1 MASKT
6 LTEQVRELRDF
17 MMSSEQR
24 LSNIEKELDRH
35 DLLDMQARLRVVED
49 RVAELAKAREL
60 AGNRLFQIGVAILT
74 AQFALIIAIISVFLR
89 K

>member
-6 LTEQVRELRDF
+6 LTEQVREPRDF

-24 LSNIEKELDRH
+24 LSNIEKGLDRH
-35 DLLDMQARLRVVED
+35 DLLDMQARLRVIED

-60 AGNRLFQIGVAILT
+60 WGNRWFQIAVAILT
-74 AQFALIIAIISVFLR
+74 AQFALIIAIISVLLR